1 MVRSNRSDF
10 QLNDFEKRQEAMIYE
25 AKDHNELLQE
35 LCKTDKEYEMNLHT
49 FYYRKRLVS
58 DYLG

>member
-1 MVRSNRSDF
+1 
-10 QLNDFEKRQEAMIYE
+10 MIYE

-49 FYYRKRLVS
+49 FYYRKRQVS